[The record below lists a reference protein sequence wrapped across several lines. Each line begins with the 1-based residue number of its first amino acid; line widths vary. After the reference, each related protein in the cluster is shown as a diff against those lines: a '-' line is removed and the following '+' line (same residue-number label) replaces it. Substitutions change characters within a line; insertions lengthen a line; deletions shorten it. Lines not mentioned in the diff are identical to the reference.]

1 MSKKQLPTF
10 IFTPENE
17 SLPNEINP
25 NESEEVKFSFS
36 NFSTHFDEHIN
47 KSIRGYS
54 DLRNDV
60 VKISEYFVEND
71 TTVMDLGCSQG
82 SLLRR
87 MKEQNTF
94 VQNTQY
100 VGVEINDSFKEHW
113 EEDENLKYVI
123 DDINTME
130 FPNNLSM
137 VTSLFTFQF
146 IPERHRLPLMKK
158 IYDNLI
164 EGGSF
169 VFSEKVLSISGKI
182 QNMMEFV
189 YYDYKKNYFS
199 EKQILDKENE
209 LRHLAKLTNE
219 DLLIKQLLSVGFRYI
234 QPFWR
239 NHNFV
244 GYIGLKLPNKSLDD
258 SNE

>member
-1 MSKKQLPTF
+1 MSKKPPSF
-10 IFTPENE
+10 VFTPEDQ
-17 SLPNEINP
+17 LPPDELNP
-25 NESEEVKFSFS
+25 NENESVQFSFS

-60 VKISEYFVEND
+60 VSISKYFIEEN
-71 TTVMDLGCSQG
+71 TSVMDLGCSQG
-82 SLLRR
+82 SLLRKI
-87 MKEQNTF
+87 KETNTH
-94 VQNTQY
+94 VSNTEY
-100 VGVEINDSFKEHW
+100 IGVEINDDFKSHW
-113 EEDENLKYVI
+113 VEEENLKYVI
-123 DDINTME
+123 DDITTME
-130 FPNNLSM
+130 FPNNLSL

-158 IYDNLI
+158 IYDNLV

-182 QNMMEFV
+182 QNMMEFI
-189 YYDYKKNYFS
+189 YYDYKKQYFS
-199 EKQILDKENE
+199 EKQILDKESE

-219 DLLIKQLLSVGFRYI
+219 DLLIKQMLGIGFRYI

-239 NHNFV
+239 NHNFI
-244 GYIGLKLPNKSLDD
+244 GYIGLKLPKKELENSD
-258 SNE
+258 E